1 MGEGEK
7 RAGLLAE
14 VIGGIEENPFVPVN
28 PEFVVSLHSLS
39 TQLLLAPCLEGGST
53 LLILFFFFF
62 FFRVF
67 FSISAH
73 ASVLLLCSFGFSF
86 PCLFLPLYVLLLPEK
101 LIAAVYEGEA
111 LAIPVCTSTLLH
123 S

>member
-53 LLILFFFFF
+53 LLILFFFF
-62 FFRVF
+62 RIF
-67 FSISAH
+67 FSISSH
-73 ASVLLLCSFGFSF
+73 ASVLLLCSFW
-86 PCLFLPLYVLLLPEK
+86 LFISLLVSSPLCSP
-101 LIAAVYEGEA
+101 A
-111 LAIPVCTSTLLH
+111 S
-123 S
+123 

>member
-53 LLILFFFFF
+53 LLILFFFFLGYF
-62 FFRVF
+62 FPFHPMHLF
-67 FSISAH
+67 CCF
-73 ASVLLLCSFGFSF
+73 VLFGFSF
-86 PCLFLPLYVLLLPEK
+86 LCLFLPPYVLLLPER
-101 LIAAVYEGEA
+101 
-111 LAIPVCTSTLLH
+111 
-123 S
+123 

>member
-62 FFRVF
+62 FLGYF
-67 FSISAH
+67 FPFQLMHLFCCFVLSAFH
-73 ASVLLLCSFGFSF
+73 FFARFFPFMFS
-86 PCLFLPLYVLLLPEK
+86 CFLK
-101 LIAAVYEGEA
+101 
-111 LAIPVCTSTLLH
+111 S
-123 S
+123 